1 MTGRE
6 PPLIAA
12 RGLRLALP
20 DNSRRRLWD
29 PPPRIEILKGIDLTI
44 ARGESVGIVGESGSG
59 KTTLGRTLVRLY
71 RPTGGAL
78 AFDGADIAGSPERD
92 LASLRRRAQ
101 FIFQDPQSSL
111 NPRHRIRTILLQ
123 PFRAAGELPSSAA
136 DRRRTVAG
144 LLDRVGLSDTL
155 ATRFPH
161 ELSGGQRQRVG
172 IARAIALAPDIIV
185 ADEIVSGL
193 DVSSQAQVLALL
205 RRLRDEMGL
214 TLAFISHDLSVVRVL
229 CDRVVV
235 MLNGEVVE
243 EGPCERV
250 FADPRHPYTRRL
262 IEAIPL
268 PDIDPNWLSDAP
280 LVPAPTPAS
289 EPAPNENRSHAM
301 KINGCT
307 ALVTGTSRGLG
318 RLYVETL
325 IRRGAR
331 KVYATARDTEA
342 IRDLAERHPG
352 VVEIM
357 ALDITNQ
364 ASVDAAAKDAD
375 DVQLLINN
383 AGVNHLKSLFD
394 PDGFEAARADME
406 CNYFGTLRMI
416 RAFAPVL
423 AHNGGGAIIN
433 MLSILARVSLPLRSG
448 LAASKAASLSM
459 TQTARAVLAKQGT
472 HVLAVM
478 PGVMD
483 TEMEKDFPPPKLDP
497 QIVADAALDAIE
509 SGTEEIYPGDMAG
522 GIAEGLLQDA
532 KAVERDLAQYQ

>member
-1 MTGRE
+1 MTDG
-6 PPLIAA
+6 PQPLIEA
-12 RGLRLALP
+12 RGLRLSLP
-20 DNSRRRLWD
+20 DNARRGLWG
-29 PPPRIEILKGIDLTI
+29 PAPRIEILKGIDLAI
-44 ARGESVGIVGESGSG
+44 LRGESLGIVGESGSG
-59 KTTLGRTLVRLY
+59 KTTLGRTLLRLY
-71 RPTGGAL
+71 RPTGGHL
-78 AFDGADIAGSPERD
+78 AFDGVDVTALDESD
-92 LASLRRRAQ
+92 LAPLRRRAQ
-101 FIFQDPQSSL
+101 FIFQDPLSSL
-111 NPRHRIRTILLQ
+111 NPRQRIRTILLQ
-123 PFRAAGELPSSAA
+123 PLRAAGLLPASPPERRAA
-136 DRRRTVAG
+136 VAG
-144 LLDRVGLSDTL
+144 LLQRVGLSPDL
-155 ATRFPH
+155 AGRFPH
-161 ELSGGQRQRVG
+161 QLSGGQRQRVG
-172 IARAIALAPDIIV
+172 IARAIALEPDFIV

-205 RRLRDEMGL
+205 RRLREEMGL
-214 TLAFISHDLSVVRVL
+214 SLAFISHDLSVVRVL

-235 MLNGEVVE
+235 MLNGEIVE

-250 FADPRHPYTRRL
+250 FAAPRHPYTRQL

-268 PDIDPNWLSDAP
+268 PDIDAGWLSAP
-280 LVPAPTPAS
+280 AAGHS
-289 EPAPNENRSHAM
+289 EERRHAM
-301 KINGCT
+301 KIEGCT

-357 ALDITNQ
+357 AIDITNQ

-375 DVQLLINN
+375 DVELLINN
-383 AGVNHLKSLFD
+383 AGVNNLQSLFA

-423 AHNGGGAIIN
+423 AANGGGAIIN

-459 TQTARAVLAKQGT
+459 TQTARAVLARQGT

-483 TEMEKDFPPPKLDP
+483 TDMERDYPPPKLDP

-509 SGTEEIYPGDMAG
+509 SGEEEIYPGDMAG
-522 GIAEGLLQDA
+522 GIAAGLSQDA